1 MGEEDDDIEE
11 AKSLVSAAP
20 STTNKSDKKKKKGGM
35 FKRKKKKKKGDGD
48 GDNDD
53 SGSVAVAKEIDDA
66 NAKLEE
72 RAWPFGN
79 RPMSLSEKATLGA
92 GTIGAVV
99 SIGTITLLGM
109 GSLVVPGAAMA
120 ATFVAGG
127 AAVVSAPQ
135 VIINEP
141 EIAQMDTFRDVINQ
155 MREGVNT
162 FGDEN
167 KKLGSSVDDLLEHVN
182 ALKEVENGLRE
193 VAEKQ
198 GMQLDELNE
207 LIAENKRINK
217 ELKKV
222 LKASALQRIF
232 ALLIECDIDGD
243 YKLSKQEI
251 TRFAMGLTQIE
262 DLPMDTAELVAKL
275 KEFESFDLS
284 YFLQLIQ
291 DLILPEEDEEEEEEE
306 EKDNDGDDEKG
317 GDDDNKTS
325 VSNDDSSVSSNDS

>member
-20 STTNKSDKKKKKGGM
+20 STTKKGDKKKKKGSL

-48 GDNDD
+48 GDGDN
-53 SGSVAVAKEIDDA
+53 GSVTKEIDDA

-99 SIGTITLLGM
+99 SIGTLTLLGM
-109 GSLVVPGAAMA
+109 GSLGVSGAAMA
-120 ATFVAGG
+120 ATAVAGS

-135 VIINEP
+135 VIRNEP

-155 MREGVNT
+155 MRTGVNT

-198 GMQLDELNE
+198 GVQLDELNE

-217 ELKKV
+217 ELKKN

-243 YKLSKQEI
+243 YKLSKTEI

-275 KEFESFDLS
+275 KEFDNFDLT

-291 DLILPEEDEEEEEEE
+291 DLILPDEDEEEEEEE
-306 EKDNDGDDEKG
+306 DKDKDGDDEKG
-317 GDDDNKTS
+317 GDDDNKSS
-325 VSNDDSSVSSNDS
+325 VSSDNSSVSSNDS